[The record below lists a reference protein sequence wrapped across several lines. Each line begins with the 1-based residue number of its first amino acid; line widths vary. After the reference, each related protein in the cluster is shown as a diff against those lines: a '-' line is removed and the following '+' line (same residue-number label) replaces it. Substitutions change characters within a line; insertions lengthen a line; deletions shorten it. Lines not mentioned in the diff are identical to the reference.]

1 MGRMSEKKF
10 LLNTMK
16 VPYEILQNNKPMH
29 LIDVVILLNSLLE
42 ENEELKQRIAFFEQQ
57 EMRMEY
63 SQNVINLINSLY
75 EENEQLRQQQQRL
88 YNYFRDCFEDE
99 MSAENFGEMW
109 DNVKEDERWN
119 DE

>member
-42 ENEELKQRIAFFEQQ
+42 ENEELKQQLDKIPPRI
-57 EMRMEY
+57 
-63 SQNVINLINSLY
+63 
-75 EENEQLRQQQQRL
+75 
-88 YNYFRDCFEDE
+88 
-99 MSAENFGEMW
+99 
-109 DNVKEDERWN
+109 KEIWLN
-119 DE
+119 G